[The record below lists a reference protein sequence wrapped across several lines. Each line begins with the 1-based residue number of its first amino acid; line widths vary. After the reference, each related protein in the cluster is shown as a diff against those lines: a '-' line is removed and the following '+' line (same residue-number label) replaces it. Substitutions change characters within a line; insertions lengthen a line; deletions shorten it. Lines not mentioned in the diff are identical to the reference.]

1 MVATLGASM
10 VAMVGNLTLANKK
23 YEEFKDQAQGCVD
36 RVMGMIAKLK
46 DLTIKDMEAFDAYMG
61 VFKMPKDTEEE
72 KAARKQAMENA
83 AKRATLVP
91 LDICKTC
98 LDIVSEA
105 DGLSKYGNL
114 MAISDVGVG
123 AMVAEAALRSCMLSV
138 DIKPAQHQ
146 GSGLRQGGA
155 GREGPFVHPGR
166 EAAHPGHG
174 PGHRE
179 DGRLIAILVG
189 LGGSLGGLPPFFGGN
204 GPGLRGPAA
213 CDSFAPCVRVSY
225 PLGGQRPGPAVRI
238 LAV

>member
-1 MVATLGASM
+1 MAQQVYEMTLNDFIEIAASKSHTPGGGNVSAVVATLGASM

-138 DIKPAQHQ
+138 DINLPSIKDQDFVKEVLAEKARLFTQAEK
-146 GSGLRQGGA
+146 LRTLAMARVIEKMGG
-155 GREGPFVHPGR
+155 
-166 EAAHPGHG
+166 
-174 PGHRE
+174 
-179 DGRLIAILVG
+179 
-189 LGGSLGGLPPFFGGN
+189 
-204 GPGLRGPAA
+204 
-213 CDSFAPCVRVSY
+213 
-225 PLGGQRPGPAVRI
+225 
-238 LAV
+238 